1 MLPRV
6 KLGQQAIELAVVFAK
21 GLHHLHRGNVQLG
34 QAPAVIG
41 HLLEE
46 IGGRPAGGRQARRCA
61 RRDQRERLELPRIAG
76 LGRLRSFQAAPQCG
90 IQTRQVLFDEL
101 GKAPQ
106 LPRRRLAE
114 YAGVMRGM
122 RLCQ

>member
-6 KLGQQAIELAVVFAK
+6 KLGQQSIELAVVFAQ
-21 GLHHLHRGNVQLG
+21 GLHHLHRGDVQLG
-34 QAPAVIG
+34 QAPAVVG
-41 HLLEE
+41 HLLQE
-46 IGGRPAGGRQARRCA
+46 IGGWAAGGRQACRCA
-61 RRDQRERLELPRIAG
+61 RRDQRERLELPWIARP
-76 LGRLRSFQAAPQCG
+76 GRLRSVQAAPQCG
-90 IQTRQVLFDEL
+90 IEARQVLFDEL

-114 YAGVMRGM
+114 HAGVMRGM